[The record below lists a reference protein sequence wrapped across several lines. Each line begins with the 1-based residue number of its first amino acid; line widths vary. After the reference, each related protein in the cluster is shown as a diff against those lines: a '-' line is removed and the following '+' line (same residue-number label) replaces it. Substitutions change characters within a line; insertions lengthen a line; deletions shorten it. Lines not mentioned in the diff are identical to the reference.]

1 MKTDL
6 EQSHQ
11 KKYIVTK
18 FKDTDRNSK
27 ETDIKAQLTAN
38 MTQSY
43 WSRNHIESRNH
54 IDSRYKAKND
64 TDMPNNKKYVFPNA
78 SDANIL
84 K

>member
-43 WSRNHIESRNH
+43 
-54 IDSRYKAKND
+54 
-64 TDMPNNKKYVFPNA
+64 
-78 SDANIL
+78 
-84 K
+84 